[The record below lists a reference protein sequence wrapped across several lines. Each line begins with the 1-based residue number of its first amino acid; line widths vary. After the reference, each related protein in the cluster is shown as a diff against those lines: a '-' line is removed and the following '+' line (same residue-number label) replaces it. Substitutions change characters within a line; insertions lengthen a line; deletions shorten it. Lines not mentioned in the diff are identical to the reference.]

1 MHPHF
6 IDAAR
11 PWWYSVVMG
20 SILIRKVPDPIHQ
33 SFKKLCQRKKVSME
47 KEIVRLMQRE
57 VVKASRR
64 R

>member
-1 MHPHF
+1 
-6 IDAAR
+6 
-11 PWWYSVVMG
+11 MG